1 MYISCIINIL
11 ILVYMFGC
19 FSLALRPNKSNF
31 LSYKPFT
38 QSLLYINNN
47 ILSSNLLSNKYFLRS
62 FSNYN
67 NLTKMSTNGQ
77 VKGDWV
83 RKQFIDYFVS
93 KNHVHWPSSSVLP
106 NNDPTLLF
114 VNAGMNQFKD
124 IIMGKS
130 DENSEFGKLKMV
142 CNSQKCIR
150 AGGKHNDLDDVGQD
164 CYHQTYFEMLG
175 NWSFGAYF
183 KEEAISYAWDLL
195 TNVYKLDPNR
205 LYVTYFGGDKSC
217 EVDNETREI
226 WLKFMPASRILP
238 FGSKDNFWEMADTG
252 PCGPCTE
259 IHYDHIGGRDAST
272 LVNADDPNVVEIW
285 NIVFMQYNRGENG
298 VLERLPKGC
307 VDTGMG
313 LERLC
318 SVLNNTNSNYNT
330 DLLND
335 IIQYI
340 RELLPGFE
348 SYKGGN
354 TPLDVAYRVVS
365 DHVRCLSVA
374 ISDKVYPSN
383 EGRGYVLRRILRRAV
398 RYCRDYFNTK
408 EPFLYKLVPSVTKL
422 LGNAYPN
429 LLTEQA
435 NIESIVLDE
444 EKLFLQ
450 TLDKGVEKFKKMVSK
465 SGNKVINGPDAFL
478 LYQSY
483 GFPLD
488 LTMLM
493 ARELG
498 ITVDVDGYYS
508 ELKLHQQK
516 SESRVYTDLNSLE
529 SRCDKLLKSLS
540 ADRINTILKM
550 CNNVYTD
557 DKLKYDWDSSDPVA
571 KVYKA
576 KLVSTVTLDSVM
588 SELQCDD
595 DDLVCLVMDRT
606 PFYAEGGGQIY
617 DTGYINDLEVLRVY
631 KMSGLVFHFCLSK
644 KSGVLRCGDE
654 FELKVDY
661 ERRVRVASNHT
672 STHIL
677 NFVLRDMLDE
687 SSYQRGSQLD
697 EEKLKFDY
705 CYNQQLP
712 EDLIRRI
719 EDRMMDFVRSEAPL
733 RTREIEYKN
742 ALEIPGIRANFDEK
756 YPEVVRVVNV
766 QLGSE
771 DFSGEH
777 TSTEV
782 CGGTHLTNTK
792 TIQDVAVV
800 GEEGISKGVRRL
812 TLVTNEQCRKSKA
825 DLLHYEKRLEELEK
839 NLKPINF
846 TKDDTREASLN
857 AAENMT
863 RLTALRGE
871 AEVHKMLPLLGKR
884 NLMKKFEQLIDQQVS
899 AGKAHQKRLAN
910 IAKMK
915 AVEVVEKLQSQKYD
929 EVEFTEKTSEHPAV
943 LRASVDDLEGDL
955 KSLNVFV
962 QTISK
967 TFPQIAVLASS
978 VGINAV
984 CCRVNSPNASY
995 SALKA
1000 ANLIA
1005 TQLNLTNGTGIITN
1019 TLFII
1024 L

>member
-1 MYISCIINIL
+1 MIKNQFIRGIL
-11 ILVYMFGC
+11 NCVYMFGC
-19 FSLALRPNKSNF
+19 FSLVLRHNKSNF
-31 LSYKPFT
+31 LSYKPF
-38 QSLLYINNN
+38 SPPLLNH
-47 ILSSNLLSNKYFLRS
+47 L
-62 FSNYN
+62 NYN
-67 NLTKMSTNGQ
+67 NLSKMSTDDK
-77 VKGDWV
+77 VTGDWV

-106 NNDPTLLF
+106 HNDPTLLF

-150 AGGKHNDLDDVGQD
+150 AGGKHNDLEDVGQD

-183 KEEAISYAWDLL
+183 KPEAISYAWDLL
-195 TNVYKLDPNR
+195 TNVYKLDPSR
-205 LYVTYFGGDKSC
+205 LYVTYFGGDDSC
-217 EVDNETREI
+217 EPDHETREI
-226 WLKFMPASRILP
+226 WLKFLPSNRILP

-259 IHYDHIGGRDAST
+259 IHYDHIGGRDASS
-272 LVNADDPNVVEIW
+272 LVNADDPNVVELW
-285 NIVFMQYNRGENG
+285 NIVFMQYNRSRNG

-318 SVLNNTNSNYNT
+318 SVLNNTNSNYDT

-335 IIQYI
+335 VILYI
-340 RELLPGFE
+340 SELLPELE

-354 TPLDVAYRVVS
+354 SPLDVAYRVVS
-365 DHVRCLSVA
+365 DHIRCLSVA
-374 ISDKVYPSN
+374 ISDRVYPSN
-383 EGRGYVLRRILRRAV
+383 DGRGYVLRRILRRAV
-398 RYCRDYFNTK
+398 RYCRDYFNTR
-408 EPFLYKLVPSVTKL
+408 EPFLHRLVRSVSKL
-422 LGNAYPN
+422 LGHAYPN
-429 LLTEQA
+429 LVTERV
-435 NIESIVLDE
+435 NIESVVFDE
-444 EKLFLQ
+444 ERLFLQ
-450 TLDKGVEKFKKMVSK
+450 TLDKGVEKFKKMVAK
-465 SGNKVINGPDAFL
+465 SEVKVINGQDAFL

-498 ITVDVDGYYS
+498 IGVDVIGYYT

-516 SESRVYTDLNSLE
+516 SEARIYTDFNSVE
-529 SRCDKLLKSLS
+529 SRCDRLLKSLS
-540 ADRINTILKM
+540 ADRINTILQM

-557 DKLKYDWDSSDPVA
+557 DKLKYDWDSSDPVR
-571 KVYKA
+571 KVFKA
-576 KLVSTVTLDSVM
+576 KLLSIVTADSILK
-588 SELQCDD
+588 ELEYDS
-595 DDLVCLVMDRT
+595 DDLVCLVTDRT

-631 KMSGLVFHFCLSK
+631 KLSGLVFHFCLADE
-644 KSGVLRCGDE
+644 SGLLRCGDE
-654 FELKVDY
+654 CELKVDY
-661 ERRVRVASNHT
+661 HRRVKVASNHT
-672 STHIL
+672 ATHIL
-677 NFVLRDMLDE
+677 NFVLRDILEE

-705 CYNQQLP
+705 SYGQQLP
-712 EDLIRRI
+712 DNLIRQV
-719 EDRMMDFVRSEAPL
+719 EQRMMEFVRSGAPL
-733 RTREIEYKN
+733 RTTEIEYKK

-766 QLGSE
+766 QMGSE

-812 TLVTNEQCRKSKA
+812 TIVTNDQCRRSRI
-825 DLLHYEKRLEELEK
+825 DLLNYYQRLGDLEK
-839 NLKPINF
+839 SLKPINF
-846 TKDDTREASLN
+846 TKDDTREASEN
-857 AAENMT
+857 ASENMSK
-863 RLTALRGE
+863 LTALRGE
-871 AEVHKMLPLLGKR
+871 VEVHKMLPLLSKR
-884 NLMKKFEQLIDQQVS
+884 NLMKKFEELIDLQVS

-910 IAKMK
+910 IAKIK

-929 EVEFTEKTSEHPAV
+929 GMEFIEKTSEHPAV
-943 LRASVDDLEGDL
+943 LRAAVDDLEGDL

-962 QTISK
+962 QTVSK
-967 TFPQIAVLASS
+967 TFPQLAVVASS
-978 VGINAV
+978 MGNNAV

-1005 TQLNLTNGTGIITN
+1005 KQLHLSNGTEIAKGSDTN
-1019 TLFII
+1019 AMWSLQI
-1024 L
+1024 